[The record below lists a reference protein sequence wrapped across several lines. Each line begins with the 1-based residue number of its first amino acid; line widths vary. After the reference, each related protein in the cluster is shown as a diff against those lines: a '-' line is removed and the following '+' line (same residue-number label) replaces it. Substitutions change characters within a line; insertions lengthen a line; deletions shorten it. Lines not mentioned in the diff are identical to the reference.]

1 MPKLAY
7 DNGLILIE
15 TTLHDLGDTVS
26 QTTANQP
33 SDTNQPMPLQ
43 LFDTLSGQKR
53 PFVPREV
60 GKVGMYVC
68 GMTVYD
74 YCHIGHAR
82 VMVAFDVIVRWLAA
96 IGYTVTYV
104 RNITDIDDK
113 IIDRAQQNGETIG
126 ELTTRF
132 IAAMHEDA
140 DALGCLR
147 PTLEP
152 RATDYIDA
160 MQALIGTLADKGFA
174 YQGKDGDVY
183 YAVDKFPDYGKLSKR
198 KLSDLQAG
206 ARVATAD
213 DKRAPYDFVLWK
225 AAKPDEPHWAS
236 TWGAGRPGWHIEC
249 SAMSGCCLGATF
261 DIHGGGHDLQFPH
274 HENEIA
280 QSEGAT
286 GQTYANNWLHVGFVN
301 VDGEKMSKSLNN
313 FFTIREVL
321 ARFHPETLRLF
332 ILASHYRSPINFSDT
347 ALQEAH
353 ASLTRLYQALH
364 NAEQLTTST
373 ASLQASS
380 SVNTFEAQFS
390 RAMCDDFNT
399 SEALGV
405 LFSLAREVNK
415 ACQNHDSAQAAALA
429 NQLKT
434 LAAPLNI
441 LQRAPQEFLQAA
453 IGEAGLSEADIVQ
466 AIAERQA
473 AKAAKDYAR
482 ADQIRQ
488 DLHAQGIELAD
499 GKDGTTWRR
508 I

>member
-1 MPKLAY
+1 MHY
-7 DNGLILIE
+7 
-15 TTLHDLGDTVS
+15 LGETVS
-26 QTTANQP
+26 QNPAQQP
-33 SDTNQPMPLQ
+33 TNPSPFMPLQ

-53 PFVPREV
+53 AFVPRQA

-96 IGYTVTYV
+96 IGYEVTYV

-113 IIDRAQQNGETIG
+113 IIDRAQHNGETIG
-126 ELTTRF
+126 ELTSRF
-132 IAAMHEDA
+132 IDAMHEDA

-147 PTLEP
+147 PTFEP

-160 MQALIGTLADKGFA
+160 MQTLIGTLADQGYA

-183 YAVDKFPDYGKLSKR
+183 FAVDKFSDYGKLSKR

-225 AAKPDEPHWAS
+225 SAKPDEPHWS
-236 TWGAGRPGWHIEC
+236 SPWGTGRPGWHIEC
-249 SAMSGCCLGATF
+249 SAMSGSCLGETF

-280 QSEGAT
+280 QSEAAT
-286 GQTYANNWLHVGFVN
+286 GKTYANHWLHVGFVN

-321 ARFHPETLRLF
+321 ERFHPETLRFF

-353 ASLTRLYQALH
+353 TSLTRLYQALQ
-364 NAEQLTTST
+364 NAEKLTAHPS
-373 ASLQASS
+373 ANLQAAPI
-380 SVNTFEAQFS
+380 NEFGAQFCQ
-390 RAMCDDFNT
+390 AMCDDFNT

-405 LFSLAREVNK
+405 LFNLAREINK
-415 ACQNHDSAQAAALA
+415 ACQNQDSTQAAALA
-429 NQLKT
+429 HQLKT
-434 LAAPLNI
+434 LAASLNI
-441 LQRAPQEFLQAA
+441 LQRAPQDFLQAV
-453 IGEAGLSEADIVQ
+453 IGEQGLSEADIMQ
-466 AIAERQA
+466 AIADRQA

-482 ADQIRQ
+482 ADQIRE
-488 DLHAQGIELAD
+488 DLSAHGIELAD

-508 I
+508 V